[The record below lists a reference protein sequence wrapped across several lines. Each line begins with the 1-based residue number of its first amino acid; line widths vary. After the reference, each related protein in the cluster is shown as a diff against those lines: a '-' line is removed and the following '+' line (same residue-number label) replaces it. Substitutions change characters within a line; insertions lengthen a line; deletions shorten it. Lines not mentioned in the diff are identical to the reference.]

1 LEKQEGIMAH
11 KKQREG
17 FEIDEDME
25 FERRSWRWQRVGW
38 AVMTL
43 VMLAALLGLF
53 GTGWLD
59 SAVAGQPGS
68 QMWLEYDRFGRAQA
82 ETSRLQIHLGPGAG
96 ANGKVRIWINREYLD
111 GMQVTNLTP
120 EPESVEA
127 GPDRFTYVFNA
138 PAASQP
144 AVVIFRLEPDKIG
157 RLNGQVGLEGG
168 ASLGFKQ
175 FIYP

>member
-1 LEKQEGIMAH
+1 MTH

-38 AVMTL
+38 AVIL
-43 VMLAALLGLF
+43 LILLSALLGLF

-68 QMWLEYDRFGRAQA
+68 QLWVEYDRFGRLQA
-82 ETSRLQIHLGPGAG
+82 ETTRLQIHLGPGTG
-96 ANGKVRIWINREYLD
+96 ASGKVRIWLNHEY
-111 GMQVTNLTP
+111 MESVRVTSLTP
-120 EPESVEA
+120 QPESVED
-127 GPDRFTYVFNA
+127 GPDRFTYVFNV
-138 PAASQP
+138 PDASQP
-144 AVVIFRLEPDKIG
+144 TLVIFRLEPDKMG
-157 RLNGQVGLEGG
+157 RVTGVVGLEGG
-168 ASLGFKQ
+168 ASLSFKQ